1 MPKLMTGYTGVN
13 IFASDDQA
21 LYKGIIGESN
31 VVFNVGGCLS
41 LDVTAAD
48 NSVTAT
54 ISSGAFSFNGRIVR
68 LQNAE
73 ILSLTGVVNGKYRR
87 CKVVARYSVASDFK
101 ESVELVALCSSDV
114 SDTAAGAADLTI
126 SGLNETSTIN
136 GSTTA
141 DFPLWDFV
149 YSDDGL
155 SGSAVQLFTVTD
167 SLEALRTRL
176 NEVEDGLNDETEARE
191 SATAQE
197 ANNRQNAISA
207 LQSSVTAN
215 AAAIASETSAR
226 TALDS
231 RVQKLEKVSSVNT
244 RTKIDGSVSFET
256 EGEALAMS
264 ILLEWEGSVYMITAV
279 GSTHNTT
286 PGGSVRYNSRFVLV
300 RKPGVSAELREI
312 NVRIP
317 PVGYAQNGK
326 ITITIQCSNNDVYF
340 CGARVLGATIV
351 T

>member
-13 IFASDDQA
+13 IFAADDQA

-31 VVFNVGGCLS
+31 VVFNVGGCLG

-68 LQNAE
+68 LQNAK
-73 ILSLTGVVNGKYRR
+73 ILSLTGIVNDKYRR
-87 CKVVARYSVASDFK
+87 CKVVARYSVATDFK
-101 ESVELVALCSSDV
+101 ESVKLVALCSSDV

-149 YSDDGL
+149 YSVNGL

-176 NEVEDGLNDETEARE
+176 NEVEKGLSDEVKARGTTVDALDTRLTSAETTLVTTTENADAARVNELHGRNGDGFDIVSGCRIIVLYWKETGLGGAPTATAVVPNRNGAYHVIFARYQGLN
-191 SATAQE
+191 S
-197 ANNRQNAISA
+197 
-207 LQSSVTAN
+207 SSVYTTAFVHVN
-215 AAAIASETSAR
+215 GLRLTTS
-226 TALDS
+226 TD
-231 RVQKLEKVSSVNT
+231 KIVN
-244 RTKIDGSVSFET
+244 
-256 EGEALAMS
+256 
-264 ILLEWEGSVYMITAV
+264 
-279 GSTHNTT
+279 
-286 PGGSVRYNSRFVLV
+286 
-300 RKPGVSAELREI
+300 
-312 NVRIP
+312 
-317 PVGYAQNGK
+317 
-326 ITITIQCSNNDVYF
+326 
-340 CGARVLGATIV
+340 IV
-351 T
+351 CIG